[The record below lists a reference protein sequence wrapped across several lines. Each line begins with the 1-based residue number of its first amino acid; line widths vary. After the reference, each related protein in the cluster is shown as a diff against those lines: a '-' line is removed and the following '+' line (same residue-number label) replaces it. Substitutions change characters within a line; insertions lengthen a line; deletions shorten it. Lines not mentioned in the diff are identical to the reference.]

1 MESHAKALGATA
13 FGISK
18 VKGKR
23 YYVVY
28 NNKTINFGSDVGS
41 TFIDH
46 HDKNKYNKQTW
57 SICFQT
63 SVKSIILVLAFAL
76 VISLRASSSFSK
88 ILMIFLKSLISC
100 LRYSISAQVLQ

>member
-1 MESHAKALGATA
+1 MEAHAKALGATA
-13 FGISK
+13 FGNSK

-46 HDKNKYNKQTW
+46 HDKNKRKAW
-57 SICFQT
+57 
-63 SVKSIILVLAFAL
+63 
-76 VISLRASSSFSK
+76 RARHSK
-88 ILMIFLKSLISC
+88 IINKYGQYVFKLPSSPSYWSWHLLW
-100 LRYSISAQVLQ
+100 

>member
-1 MESHAKALGATA
+1 MEAHAKALGATA
-13 FGISK
+13 FGNYK

-46 HDKNKYNKQTW
+46 RDKNKRKAW
-57 SICFQT
+57 
-63 SVKSIILVLAFAL
+63 
-76 VISLRASSSFSK
+76 RARHSK
-88 ILMIFLKSLISC
+88 
-100 LRYSISAQVLQ
+100 VTN